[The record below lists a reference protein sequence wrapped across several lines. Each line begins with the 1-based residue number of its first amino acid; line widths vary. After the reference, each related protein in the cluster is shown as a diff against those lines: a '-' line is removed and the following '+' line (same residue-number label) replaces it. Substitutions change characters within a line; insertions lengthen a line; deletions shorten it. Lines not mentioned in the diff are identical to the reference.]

1 MKRWL
6 PIYLLLLIVVP
17 ALAQVSIP
25 ETAEDFKNTYG
36 VNSSLDN
43 IIHYAL
49 NPALRALSGGGTAG
63 GLACDDVTDDG
74 PKLQTAMNTSGGS
87 RIYLPANA
95 SCRIK
100 TYVSIPSHVYLVGQN
115 TNLNFDPAATHSGS
129 QNVTMM
135 ADGTS
140 VNPITDVTLDGVI
153 FNGPGTASIN
163 DRVKFVT
170 NYAQRWKVMFSTFK
184 NFGNTTNSTTR
195 STTYGHGIQF
205 FNASDID
212 IHDNFVTNNVGDGIS
227 FSNNINRVRIR
238 DNTVTLNWDSQ
249 IVPCTIGGNDIVTSG
264 NTMIAPTGTTTPPL
278 VIDECTNTET
288 VNNNIT
294 APTSNWCILMERVQ
308 SNALINQDNKVIGNT
323 CNGSMI
329 TISSAGTTQGTNTV
343 ARGGMTKVIGNT
355 VINSNNKGIY
365 LSGSTSVTV
374 TGNHIANAA
383 TEGIAEESFGDPV
396 GNNVISNNIVD
407 GAQRCL
413 RQVNSGGTVLPS
425 IWTNNILKGCS
436 VKTIDLLTVNVGG
449 NSTNSIGFSADGTTD
464 NCATLNAALQIGPV
478 HLPRPASV
486 SGFYRSSC
494 KIIVPHGSALYG
506 EGIVSDYPSGVVGGV
521 EIRCDN
527 SVMIC
532 VQLGDDVNIGNKT
545 GEIVRIKAGRTG
557 TPAPAGS
564 AGFKLVGGFVP
575 RLDNVVSDNHDI
587 CYLLKTPPGTGS
599 GLSAQLTKIHTG
611 RCQDV
616 HVWNDSYPEVRI
628 ESSRFGMSSVGTGA
642 GNAYLRMSCSQRNC
656 TAAGTPSGWFINNS
670 QFNSGD
676 IANPVGTLF
685 DFSNASDNSAQF
697 FAGDWGEVK
706 MSDVHVELVTHAV
719 QSDGTFYQIK
729 DFGLANNTIA
739 TLGSFFNL
747 HTNTNIWRW
756 HLTGNTLASGA
767 DTSLTMAAPASGANI
782 QDFTWTGGSWN
793 GNLTITGVGAATMY
807 IANVSFGNNLTV
819 NGSFG
824 AFNETGDNISGSY
837 TEAITGPGS
846 PPNVTVV
853 NNRKLRHTGV
863 TGVTCASVNAA
874 TLTSWNGLV
883 THC

>member
-1 MKRWL
+1 
-6 PIYLLLLIVVP
+6 
-17 ALAQVSIP
+17 
-25 ETAEDFKNTYG
+25 
-36 VNSSLDN
+36 
-43 IIHYAL
+43 
-49 NPALRALSGGGTAG
+49 
-63 GLACDDVTDDG
+63 
-74 PKLQTAMNTSGGS
+74 
-87 RIYLPANA
+87 
-95 SCRIK
+95 
-100 TYVSIPSHVYLVGQN
+100 
-115 TNLNFDPAATHSGS
+115 
-129 QNVTMM
+129 MM

-140 VNPITDVTLDGVI
+140 VNPIVDVTIDGVV

-163 DRVKFVT
+163 DRVKIAT
-170 NYAQRWKVMFSTFK
+170 NYAQNWKIIFSTFK
-184 NFGNTTNSTTR
+184 NFGNTTDSTTR
-195 STTYGHGIQF
+195 STTYGHGLQF
-205 FNASDID
+205 FNASDVLLY
-212 IHDNFVTNNVGDGIS
+212 HNLATNNVGDGLS
-227 FSNNINRVRIR
+227 FSNNTNRVRII
-238 DNTVTLNWDSQ
+238 DNTATLNWDSQ

-264 NTMIAPTGTTTPPL
+264 NTMIAPTGTATPPL

-329 TISSAGTTQGTNTV
+329 TISGAGTTQGTNTV
-343 ARGGMTKVIGNT
+343 TRGGMIKVIGNT

-383 TEGIAEESFGDPV
+383 TEGIAEESFGSPV
-396 GNNVISNNIVD
+396 GNNIISNNIVD

-449 NSTNSIGFSADGTTD
+449 NSTNSLGFSADGTTD

-478 HLPRPASV
+478 HLPRPASLT
-486 SGFYRSSC
+486 GFYRSSC

-506 EGIVSDYPSGVVGGV
+506 EGIVSDYPSGIVGGV

-527 SVMIC
+527 AVAIC
-532 VQLGDDVNIGNKT
+532 IQLGDDVNIGNKT
-545 GEIVRIKAGRTG
+545 GEIVRIKAGRAG

-564 AGFKLVGGFVP
+564 VGFKLVGGFVP

-599 GLSAQLTKIHTG
+599 GLSAQLDRLHTG

-616 HVWNDSYPEVRI
+616 HVWNDSFPEVRI
-628 ESSRFGMSSVGTGA
+628 KGSRFGMSSIGTGA

-656 TAAGTPSGWFINNS
+656 TGAGTPSGWFITNS
-670 QFNSGD
+670 QFNSAD

-685 DFSNASDNSAQF
+685 DFSNASDNPAQF
-697 FAGDWGEVK
+697 FAGDWGEVN
-706 MSDVHVELVTHAV
+706 MSDVHVEMVNHMVT
-719 QSDGTFYQIK
+719 SDATFYQIK
-729 DFGLANNTIA
+729 FFQMANNTVA
-739 TLGSFFNL
+739 TLGTLFNL
-747 HTNTNIWRW
+747 NANTNIWRW
-756 HLTGNTLASGA
+756 NLTGNHFSSVGTSVLNMPAAAS
-767 DTSLTMAAPASGANI
+767 SANI
-782 QDFTWTGGSWN
+782 QDLMWTGGTYYGS
-793 GNLTITGVGAATMY
+793 LTLTGVGAATAY
-807 IANVSFGNNLTV
+807 IANVSWGGDLTI
-819 NGSFG
+819 NGTFA
-824 AFNETGDNISGSY
+824 AFNETGDNISGAY

-846 PPNVTVV
+846 PPNVTVL

-863 TGVTCASVNAA
+863 TGVTCASVSAA
-874 TLTSWNGLV
+874 TMTSWNGLL

>member
-6 PIYLLLLIVVP
+6 PIYLLFLIVVP
-17 ALAQVSIP
+17 ALAQVTIP
-25 ETAEDFKNTYG
+25 ETAEDFRATYG

-74 PKLQTAMNTSGGS
+74 PKLQAALNASHGS
-87 RIYLPANA
+87 RVYLPANA

-140 VNPITDVTLDGVI
+140 VNPIVDVTIDGVV

-163 DRVKFVT
+163 DRVKIAT
-170 NYAQRWKVMFSTFK
+170 NYAQNWKIIFSTFK
-184 NFGNTTNSTTR
+184 NFGNTTDSTTR
-195 STTYGHGIQF
+195 STTYGHGLQF
-205 FNASDID
+205 FNASDVLLY
-212 IHDNFVTNNVGDGIS
+212 HNLATNNVGDGLS
-227 FSNNINRVRIR
+227 FSNNTNRVRII
-238 DNTVTLNWDSQ
+238 DNTATLNWDSQ

-264 NTMIAPTGTTTPPL
+264 NTMIAPTGTATPPL

-329 TISSAGTTQGTNTV
+329 TISGAGTTQGTNTV
-343 ARGGMTKVIGNT
+343 TRGGMIKVIGNT

-383 TEGIAEESFGDPV
+383 TEGIAEESFGSPV
-396 GNNVISNNIVD
+396 GNNIISNNIVD

-449 NSTNSIGFSADGTTD
+449 NSTNSLGFSADGTTD

-478 HLPRPASV
+478 HLPRPASI
-486 SGFYRSSC
+486 SGSYRSSC
-494 KIIVPHGSALYG
+494 TILVPLGSALYG
-506 EGIVSDYPSGVVGGV
+506 EGIASFNFSGITGGV

-527 SVMIC
+527 GVMIC
-532 VQLGDDVNIGNKT
+532 VQVGENAGGNKSV
-545 GEIVRIKAGRTG
+545 EVSHIKAGRVG
-557 TPAPAGS
+557 TPPAGS
-564 AGFKLVGGFVP
+564 VGVKLVGGAIP
-575 RLDNVVSDNHDI
+575 RLDAVVSDNHDA
-587 CYLLKTPPGTGS
+587 CFLLKTPPGTSS
-599 GLSAQLTKIHTG
+599 GLSAQLTRIQTG
-611 RCQDV
+611 DCTDV
-616 HVWNDSYPEVRI
+616 HVWNDSFPEVRI
-628 ESSRFGMSSVGTGA
+628 ESSRFGFGA
-642 GNAYLRMSCSQRNC
+642 NHANAYLRMSCSQRNC
-656 TAAGTPSGWFINNS
+656 TGAGTPSGWFINNT
-670 QFNSGD
+670 QFNSG
-676 IANPVGTLF
+676 NPASYPDTLF

-697 FAGDWGEVK
+697 FGGDFGEVN
-706 MSDVHVELVTHAV
+706 MSDCHIEMVNHMVT
-719 QSDGTFYQIK
+719 SDASFYQIK
-729 DFGLANNTIA
+729 FFQMANNTVA
-739 TLGSFFNL
+739 TLGTLFALNP
-747 HTNTNIWRW
+747 NTNIWRW
-756 HLTGNTLASGA
+756 NLTGNHFSSIGTSVLNMPAAAS
-767 DTSLTMAAPASGANI
+767 TANI
-782 QDFTWTGGSWN
+782 QDLMWTGGTYYGS
-793 GNLTITGVGAATMY
+793 LTLTGVGAATAY
-807 IANVSFGNNLTV
+807 IANVSWGGDLTI
-819 NGSFG
+819 NGSFQ

-837 TEAITGPGS
+837 TEAITGPDRRRTS
-846 PPNVTVV
+846 P
-853 NNRKLRHTGV
+853 
-863 TGVTCASVNAA
+863 S
-874 TLTSWNGLV
+874 
-883 THC
+883 

>member
-25 ETAEDFKNTYG
+25 ETAEDFQATYG

-74 PKLQTAMNTSGGS
+74 PKLQAALNGSHGS
-87 RIYLPANA
+87 RVYLPANA

-115 TNLNFDPAATHSGS
+115 TTLNFDPAATHSGS

-140 VNPITDVTLDGVI
+140 VNPIVDVTIDGVV

-163 DRVKFVT
+163 DRVKIAT
-170 NYAQRWKVMFSTFK
+170 NYAQNWKIIFSTFK
-184 NFGNTTNSTTR
+184 NFGNTTDSTTR
-195 STTYGHGIQF
+195 STTYGHGLQF
-205 FNASDID
+205 FNASDVLLY
-212 IHDNFVTNNVGDGIS
+212 HNLATNNVGDGLS
-227 FSNNINRVRIR
+227 FSNNTNRVRII
-238 DNTVTLNWDSQ
+238 DNTATLNWDSQ

-264 NTMIAPTGTTTPPL
+264 NTMIAPTGTATPPL

-329 TISSAGTTQGTNTV
+329 TISGAGTTQGTNTV
-343 ARGGMTKVIGNT
+343 ARGGMVKVIGNT

-383 TEGIAEESFGDPV
+383 TEGIAEESFGSPV
-396 GNNVISNNIVD
+396 GNNIISNNIVD

-478 HLPRPASV
+478 HLPRPASLT
-486 SGFYRSSC
+486 GFYRSSC

-506 EGIVSDYPSGVVGGV
+506 EGIVSDYPSGIVGGV

-527 SVMIC
+527 AVAIC
-532 VQLGDDVNIGNKT
+532 IQLGDDVNIGNKT
-545 GEIVRIKAGRTG
+545 GEIVRIKAGRAG

-564 AGFKLVGGFVP
+564 VGFKLVGGFVP

-599 GLSAQLTKIHTG
+599 GLSAQLDRLHTG

-616 HVWNDSYPEVRI
+616 HVWNDSFPEVRI
-628 ESSRFGMSSVGTGA
+628 KGSRFGMSSIGTGA

-656 TAAGTPSGWFINNS
+656 TGAGTPSGWFITNS
-670 QFNSGD
+670 QFNSAD

-685 DFSNASDNSAQF
+685 DFSNASDNPAQF
-697 FAGDWGEVK
+697 FAGDWGEVN
-706 MSDVHVELVTHAV
+706 MSDVHVEMVNHMVT
-719 QSDGTFYQIK
+719 SDATFYQIK
-729 DFGLANNTIA
+729 FFQMANNTVA
-739 TLGSFFNL
+739 TLGTLFNL
-747 HTNTNIWRW
+747 NANTNIWRW
-756 HLTGNTLASGA
+756 NLTGNHFSSVG
-767 DTSLTMAAPASGANI
+767 TSVLNMPAPASGANI
-782 QDFTWTGGSWN
+782 QDLMWTGGTYYGS
-793 GNLTITGVGAATMY
+793 LTLTGVGAATAY
-807 IANVSFGNNLTV
+807 IANVSWGGDLTI
-819 NGSFG
+819 NGSFQ

-874 TLTSWNGLV
+874 TLTSWNGLI